1 MVPAQQA
8 QHSRLSTAG
17 SAQQALH
24 SRLCT
29 AGSAQQALHSRLCT
43 ACLNTLLVL
52 FGLGEG
58 RKRHT
63 L

>member
-24 SRLCT
+24 SRLSP
-29 AGSAQQALHSRLCT
+29 AGSAQQALHSMPEH
-43 ACLNTLLVL
+43 AFSVVWI
-52 FGLGEG
+52 GGG
-58 RKRHT
+58 
-63 L
+63 